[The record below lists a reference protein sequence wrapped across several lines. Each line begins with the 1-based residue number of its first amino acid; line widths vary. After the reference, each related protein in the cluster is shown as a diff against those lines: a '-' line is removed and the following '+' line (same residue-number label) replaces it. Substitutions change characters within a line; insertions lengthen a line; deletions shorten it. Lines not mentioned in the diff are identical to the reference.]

1 MARICYLNYCFVS
14 IPDKIIGVNIATLTV
29 PLPVIVDRE
38 LVFRADLETESGSD
52 YYTPVIYHW
61 NFGDGVNM
69 ESLEP
74 TVTHT
79 YTTPGSWNV
88 SVSAS
93 NNVSNKIIPFIGIV
107 NVALG

>member
-1 MARICYLNYCFVS
+1 
-14 IPDKIIGVNIATLTV
+14 
-29 PLPVIVDRE
+29 VIVDRE
-38 LVFRADLETESGSD
+38 LVFRADLETKSGSD

-61 NFGDGVNM
+61 NFGDDVNM
-69 ESLEP
+69 ESSEP

-107 NVALG
+107 NVAKGWCCQE